1 VSRVT
6 ESIVEDAALG
16 WLEELGYAVL
26 HGPDIAAGE
35 PSAEENDR
43 EDRDI
48 VQEDRLRP
56 AALGPGFGWRT

>member
-1 VSRVT
+1 VSPVT
-6 ESIVEDAALG
+6 ESIVEDAVQA
-16 WLEELGYAVL
+16 WLRDLGYGVAY
-26 HGPDIAAGE
+26 GPDIAAGE

-56 AALGPGFGWRT
+56 AALGPGFGWRV

>member
-1 VSRVT
+1 
-6 ESIVEDAALG
+6 
-16 WLEELGYAVL
+16 VL